1 MESAVRAE
9 REAEEEQEGRPRPP
23 PLPPT
28 THHFVFLPFIAAANT
43 QLAAANTQ
51 SRHAATFKFTF
62 IGPVLCLPPSRCL
75 GFLR

>member
-43 QLAAANTQ
+43 Q